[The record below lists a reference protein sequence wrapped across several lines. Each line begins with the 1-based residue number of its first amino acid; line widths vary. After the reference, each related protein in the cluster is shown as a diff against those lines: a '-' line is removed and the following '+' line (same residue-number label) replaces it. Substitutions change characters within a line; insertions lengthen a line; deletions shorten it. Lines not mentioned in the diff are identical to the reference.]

1 MFTHPQ
7 LAAQI
12 NVSSVTSRPYAAE
25 CTLVIG
31 GFLPFTAVG
40 VLPCPKYA
48 SDPAQKRAFE
58 ILCGRPAVC
67 RTLSFSDASM
77 TVANMLREVT
87 REMLCRRPMYFGVV
101 FVQESSGCKVSP
113 FREVFP
119 RVFKQAC
126 RVLEQSPRV
135 HARSRPRQLAAR
147 DTMDD
152 LRRLRVC
159 SER

>member
-1 MFTHPQ
+1 VFTYTQ

-40 VLPCPKYA
+40 FLPCPKYA

-77 TVANMLREVT
+77 TVANMLREL
-87 REMLCRRPMYFGVV
+87 MLCDAAAEERRYFRR
-101 FVQESSGCKVSP
+101 EISSLP
-113 FREVFP
+113 F
-119 RVFKQAC
+119 
-126 RVLEQSPRV
+126 
-135 HARSRPRQLAAR
+135 
-147 DTMDD
+147 
-152 LRRLRVC
+152 
-159 SER
+159 